1 MASKKGRKSEKQNKT
16 PEVVQAEERPAE
28 REIVPGKE
36 FYENDWFV
44 MHAQAARLA
53 CLGNFIIKT
62 EPP

>member
-16 PEVVQAEERPAE
+16 PEVVQIEERPAE

-44 MHAQAARLA
+44 VNVHTIRLQP
-53 CLGNFIIKT
+53 ISS
-62 EPP
+62 